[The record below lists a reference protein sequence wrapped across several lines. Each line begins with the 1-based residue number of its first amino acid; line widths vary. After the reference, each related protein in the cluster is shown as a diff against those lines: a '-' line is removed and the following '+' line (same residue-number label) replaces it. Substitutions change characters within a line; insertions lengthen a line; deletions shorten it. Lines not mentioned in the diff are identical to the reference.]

1 MKGLDIGAQE
11 IDLEEDLILGIWTG
25 IDTIK
30 NAETDQ
36 MNKYAKPTIDIEM
49 MLKIYPIST
58 SSYSPFIKSLIDDI
72 YEAVRS
78 LSTFWPIKIKNFSAE
93 TKSDQPRFRQYFE
106 FAKKDIKV
114 HALSM
119 EAV

>member
-1 MKGLDIGAQE
+1 
-11 IDLEEDLILGIWTG
+11 
-25 IDTIK
+25 
-30 NAETDQ
+30 

-93 TKSDQPRFRQYFE
+93 TKSDQPRFR
-106 FAKKDIKV
+106 
-114 HALSM
+114 
-119 EAV
+119 